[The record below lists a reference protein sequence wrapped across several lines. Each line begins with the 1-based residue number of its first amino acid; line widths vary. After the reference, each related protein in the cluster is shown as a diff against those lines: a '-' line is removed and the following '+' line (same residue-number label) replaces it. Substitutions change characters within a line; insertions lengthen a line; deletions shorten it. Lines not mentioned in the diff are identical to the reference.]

1 MSLTSSGEIKISQI
15 QSELDYASNRV
26 NASLKSLSD
35 GSGALFG
42 HTINTA
48 NASADRPDGSA
59 PHAMTEFYSYDHD
72 AGVSWSISG
81 NTGLHC
87 TGEAGMTDMADSFA
101 TITLSGGSGGV
112 DVNNFTTSGGPFG
125 NLKFQFT
132 TDGSTPSSGTS
143 GASTIT
149 QLESSLS
156 SFNSGTL
163 KLRPGWQH
171 TPSNKDGTGSFS
183 FTLVNNGANTAAITG
198 NITFQ
203 SGGLGQGLCIHP
215 SILVDTPNGMKN
227 IYDLDDGDIIYSYN
241 FETESI
247 EEVPIL
253 DTLFVAHDNLIKV
266 MYDDSDELKNIIV
279 TRDHPIYLADG
290 SMASYRPQRTKDL
303 YDLDASQLEI
313 GNSIQMIDGTKEIH
327 RFEYMAD
334 KDTTYTILTKN
345 NNFYAGGV
353 LVHSEIGA

>member
-1 MSLTSSGEIKISQI
+1 MALTSSGEIKISQI
-15 QSELDYASNRV
+15 QSELDYASNRT

-35 GSGALFG
+35 GTGTFFG

-48 NASADRPDGSA
+48 NASADRPDGNA

-72 AGVSWSISG
+72 AGISWSASG

-87 TGEAGMTDMADSFA
+87 AGEAGDTDMANSFA
-101 TITLSGGSGGV
+101 TLTLSGGSGGC

-125 NLKFQFT
+125 SLKFQFT
-132 TDGSTPSSGTS
+132 TDGSTPSSSTS
-143 GASTIT
+143 GALGIS
-149 QLESSLS
+149 QLNTALA

-163 KLRPGWQH
+163 KLRPGWTH

-183 FTLVNNGANTAAITG
+183 FTMVNNGANSSAITG

-203 SGGLGQGLCIHP
+203 AFGGFCIHP

-227 IYDLDDGDIIYSYN
+227 IYDLDDGDIIYSYI

-253 DTLFVAHDNLIKV
+253 DTLFVAHNNLIKV
-266 MYDDSDELKNIIV
+266 MYDNNDELKNIIV

-290 SMASYRPQRTKDL
+290 SMASYRPQRSKDL
-303 YDLDASQLEI
+303 YNLDVEQLEV

-353 LVHSEIGA
+353 LVHSEINES

>member
-1 MSLTSSGEIKISQI
+1 MS
-15 QSELDYASNRV
+15 
-26 NASLKSLSD
+26 
-35 GSGALFG
+35 
-42 HTINTA
+42 
-48 NASADRPDGSA
+48 
-59 PHAMTEFYSYDHD
+59 EFYSYDHD

-87 TGEAGMTDMADSFA
+87 QGEGGETDMANSFA

-125 NLKFQFT
+125 NLKFQHT
-132 TDGSTPSSGTS
+132 TDGSTPSSSTS
-143 GASTIT
+143 GALGIS
-149 QLESSLS
+149 QLNSALS

-198 NITFQ
+198 NITFLT
-203 SGGLGQGLCIHP
+203 LGFCIHP

-253 DTLFVAHDNLIKV
+253 DTLFVSHGNLIKV

-279 TRDHPIYLADG
+279 TRDHPIYLANG

-303 YDLDASQLEI
+303 YNLDASQLEI

-334 KDTTYTILTKN
+334 KDVTYTILTKN

-353 LVHSEIGA
+353 LVHSEIGE

>member
-1 MSLTSSGEIKISQI
+1 MALTSSGEIKISQI

-72 AGVSWSISG
+72 AGVSWSASG

-87 TGEAGMTDMADSFA
+87 TGLPGATDMANSFA
-101 TITLSGGSGGV
+101 TLTLSGGAGGC

-132 TDGSTPSSGTS
+132 TDGSTPSTSTSGT
-143 GASTIT
+143 STIT
-149 QLESSLS
+149 QLNSSLS

-163 KLRPGWQH
+163 KIRPGWQH

-183 FTLVNNGANTAAITG
+183 FTMVNNGANCSAITG
-198 NITFQ
+198 NITF
-203 SGGLGQGLCIHP
+203 SGGGLQLCIHN
-215 SILVDTPNGMKN
+215 SILVNTPDGMKS

-253 DTLFVAHDNLIKV
+253 NTLFVSHGNLIKV
-266 MYDDSDELKNIIV
+266 MYDDSDELNNIIV

-290 SMASYRPQRTKDL
+290 SMASYIPQKTKDL
-303 YDLDASQLEI
+303 YDLDASQLEV
-313 GNSIQMIDGTKEIH
+313 GSNIQMIDGTKEIH

-334 KDTTYTILTKN
+334 KDITYTILTKN
-345 NNFYAGGV
+345 NNFYAGSV
-353 LVHSEIGA
+353 LVHSEIGG

>member
-1 MSLTSSGEIKISQI
+1 MALQSSGEIKISQI
-15 QSELDYASNRV
+15 LAELDYASTRV
-26 NASLKSLSD
+26 NSELENLST
-35 GSGALFG
+35 GSGALYG

-59 PHAMTEFYSYDHD
+59 PHAMSEFYSYDHD
-72 AGVSWSISG
+72 AGVSWSTSG

-87 TGEAGMTDMADSFA
+87 SGDGGTTDMANSFA
-101 TITLSGGSGGV
+101 TLTLTGGSGGC

-125 NLKFQFT
+125 NLKFQYT
-132 TDGSTPSSGTS
+132 TDGSTPSSSTS
-143 GASTIT
+143 GALSIS
-149 QLESSLS
+149 QLNTALA

-163 KLRPGWQH
+163 KLRPGWHH
-171 TPSNKDGTGSFS
+171 TPFNKDGTGSYS
-183 FTLVNNGANTAAITG
+183 FTMVNNGANSSAITG
-198 NITFQ
+198 NIAFL
-203 SGGLGQGLCIHP
+203 SGGFGLCIHP
-215 SILVDTPNGMKN
+215 SVLVNTPNGMKN

-266 MYDDSDELKNIIV
+266 MYDDNDELKNIIV
-279 TRDHPIYLADG
+279 TRDHPIYLSDG

-303 YDLDASQLEI
+303 YDLDANQLEV
-313 GNSIQMIDGTKEIH
+313 GNTIQMIDGTKEIH

-353 LVHSEIGA
+353 LVHSEINES

>member
-1 MSLTSSGEIKISQI
+1 MALQSSGEIKISQI
-15 QSELDYASNRV
+15 LSELDYASARV
-26 NASLKSLSD
+26 NSELENLST
-35 GSGALFG
+35 GSGALYG

-59 PHAMTEFYSYDHD
+59 PHAMSEFYSYDHD
-72 AGVSWSISG
+72 AGVSWSASG

-87 TGEAGMTDMADSFA
+87 SGEAGDTDMANSFA
-101 TITLSGGSGGV
+101 TLTLTGGSGGC

-125 NLKFQFT
+125 NLKFQYS
-132 TDGSTPSSGTS
+132 TDGSTPSSSTS
-143 GASTIT
+143 GALTVS
-149 QLESSLS
+149 QLNSALS

-171 TPSNKDGTGSFS
+171 TPSNKDGTGSYS
-183 FTLVNNGANTAAITG
+183 FTMVNNGANTSAITG

-203 SGGLGQGLCIHP
+203 AFGGFCIHD
-215 SILVDTPNGMKN
+215 SVLVNTPNGMKS

-266 MYDDSDELKNIIV
+266 MYDDNDVLKNIIV

-290 SMASYRPQRTKDL
+290 SMASYRPQRSKDL
-303 YDLDASQLEI
+303 YNLDVEQLEV

-327 RFEYMAD
+327 RFEYIAD
-334 KDTTYTILTKN
+334 RDTTYTILTKN
-345 NNFYAGGV
+345 NNFYADGV
-353 LVHSEIGA
+353 LVHSELE